1 MIKLIFKAILL
12 WITTIVVI
20 LFFSGIDS
28 IIESSDIMLW
38 ILAVIILVYLSYTLI
53 DNKEFNIISGNALLE
68 RIIERNFD
76 SDDEF

>member
-28 IIESSDIMLW
+28 IIESSDTMLW